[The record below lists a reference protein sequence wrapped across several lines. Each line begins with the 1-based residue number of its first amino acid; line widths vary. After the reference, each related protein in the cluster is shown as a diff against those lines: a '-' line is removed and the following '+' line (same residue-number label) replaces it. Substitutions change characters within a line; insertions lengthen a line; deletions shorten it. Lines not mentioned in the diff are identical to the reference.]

1 VRLVRFAGTVALV
14 VLTGRQLAYALAPEP
29 TAATLQHAVGG
40 PGLVV
45 NTLVVLPLG
54 LALACAVLW
63 FASLGV
69 RERHLLSGERTAAP
83 RVRAGRV
90 ALDAVTLA
98 AAGCL
103 GFAALESYIHWRAGL
118 GFHGLHCLSGPV
130 HRNAI
135 PILCS
140 LALLTA
146 SLRGALRHVLAWMR
160 RTIKLLRARR
170 RVLPH
175 PARVHVAATPT
186 TLSILLADRIRVRG
200 PPRVAVPG

>member
-1 VRLVRFAGTVALV
+1 VRLARFAGTTALV
-14 VLTGRQLAYALAPEP
+14 VLTARQLAYALAPQP
-29 TAATLQHAVGG
+29 TVETLQRAVGG

-45 NTLVVLPLG
+45 TTLVVLPLG
-54 LALACAVLW
+54 LAIACAVLW

-83 RVRAGRV
+83 RMGAVRV

-98 AAGCL
+98 AASCL
-103 GFAALESYIHWRAGL
+103 AFSALESYIHWRAGL
-118 GFHGLHCLSGPV
+118 GFHGLHCLTGPV

-140 LALLTA
+140 LALLA
-146 SLRGALRHVLAWMR
+146 AAVRAALRHVLAWMR
-160 RTIKLLRARR
+160 RTIVLLRARR
-170 RVLPH
+170 GALLHAPLLRSGAARTSLP
-175 PARVHVAATPT
+175 
-186 TLSILLADRIRVRG
+186 TLLVDRIRVRG